1 MLVAAASAA
10 LLAGCG
16 GTTRSGRALF
26 AQDCDACHTI
36 SGADSPSH
44 QGGDLLRLRLPRPVL
59 LQFMREMPVHP
70 RPDDAQLQRIADYIL
85 GAQRRAR

>member
-10 LLAGCG
+10 LLGGCG

-26 AQDCDACHTI
+26 ARECGACHTI
-36 SGADSPSH
+36 SGSDSPSH
-44 QGGDLLRLRLPRPVL
+44 QGGDLRRVRLARPVL

-70 RPDDAQLQRIADYIL
+70 PPDSAQLRRIAGYIL
-85 GAQRRAR
+85 AVQRGAH